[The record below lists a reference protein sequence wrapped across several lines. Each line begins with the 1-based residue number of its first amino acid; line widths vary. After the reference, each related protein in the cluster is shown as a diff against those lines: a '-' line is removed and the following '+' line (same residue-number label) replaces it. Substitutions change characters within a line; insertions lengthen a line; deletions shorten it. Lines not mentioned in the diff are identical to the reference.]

1 MLLKLTIAAF
11 VTLMLFTQEA
21 EGGNKKLVQHSA
33 DGADKKTNTI
43 PIRLSEVLLAN

>member
-33 DGADKKTNTI
+33 DDADKTNTI